1 MPEKKTMVVGGGF
14 GAALLLAI
22 PFIGGWEG
30 KSNDPYNDIVGVKTV
45 CYGETRVQMKRYTDE
60 ECLAMLHK
68 AVEKDFM
75 EPVAKSTPT
84 IAERPYELAAST
96 SLAYNIGLGS
106 YQKSS
111 ARKLFLQGKFIEGC
125 KAFRPWDKVRRLG
138 KLVTSKGLVNRRKD
152 EIKLCLQGSLSVSE
166 ATSVAA
172 SL

>member
-30 KSNDPYNDIVGVKTV
+30 KSNDPYKDIVGVNTV
-45 CYGETRVQMKRYTDE
+45 CYGETRVEMRRYTDE
-60 ECLAMLHK
+60 ECLAMLK
-68 AVEKDFM
+68 KSVEKDFL

-84 IAERPYELAAST
+84 IANRPYELASAT
-96 SLAYNIGLGS
+96 SLAYNIGLGN

-111 ARKLFLQGKFIEGC
+111 VRKLFLQGKFIEGC

-138 KLVTSKGLVNRRKD
+138 KLVVSRGLVNRRKD
-152 EIKLCLQGSLSVSE
+152 EIKLCLQGSMSVSE
-166 ATSVAA
+166 ATSLAA

>member
-1 MPEKKTMVVGGGF
+1 MAVKKGLVVTGGAAG
-14 GAALLLAI
+14 ALLLAI

-60 ECLAMLHK
+60 ECLSMLRK

-75 EPVAKSTPT
+75 KPVAKSTPT
-84 IAERPYELAAST
+84 IAERPYELAAAT

-106 YQKSS
+106 YQKST

-138 KLVTSKGLVNRRKD
+138 KLVVSKGLVNRRKD
-152 EIKLCLQGSLSVSE
+152 EIKLCLQGSMSVSE
-166 ATSVAA
+166 ATSLAA